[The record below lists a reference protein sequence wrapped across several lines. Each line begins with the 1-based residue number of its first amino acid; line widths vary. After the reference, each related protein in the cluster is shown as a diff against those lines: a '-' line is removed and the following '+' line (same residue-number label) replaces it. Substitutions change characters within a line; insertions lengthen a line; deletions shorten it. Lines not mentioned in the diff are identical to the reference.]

1 MLLSADIE
9 SAKAFV
15 NTIREM
21 VDANKK
27 SDLVGAMIVRV
38 ELLTEDAEVLSDDL
52 LEIIG
57 YIEKHYIYT

>member
-9 SAKAFV
+9 SAKTFV

-21 VDANKK
+21 VEANKK

-38 ELLTEDAEVLSDDL
+38 ELLTEDAEVLADDL

-57 YIEKHYIYT
+57 YIEKHYIST